1 MKMRRTT
8 VLRLGLLAAVC
19 LAATVVLLFRSPGT
33 FSGDAARNDSF
44 PTSVK
49 PTPAGSVTSSEK
61 TAEQV
66 YAQSTR
72 LKISSALDLIAK
84 QSDVSRQTVEL
95 QSLVNELR
103 VTDIST
109 VLESLRE
116 GPASHLRSELRTLLV
131 RRWTENDA
139 PTAAAWVAQNLT
151 GLERVAALHSVATVW
166 AGQDFPAAENW
177 ARQLPDAEERSAVM
191 LALAYEMNR
200 DNPNAALALAA
211 ELPESQNRDEFIVQ
225 SAGSWGALAFKESI
239 EWASQLPDESLRH
252 RVLGAIAAA
261 TAESDPSVAAKLA
274 VESLPAGREQ
284 DDAIVGIVQRWVQKS
299 PEQAAAWVAA
309 FPDGD
314 LRETAVE
321 ALVKLWADKDLV
333 GAGAWVDTLTSRA
346 SRDVAVAAY
355 VEKLAVQFPE
365 MAVEWARE
373 IHNEQLR
380 SERLENLA
388 ELWLRSNAAA
398 AREWIAQAPL
408 SAAAKSRLLALRSE

>member
-8 VLRLGLLAAVC
+8 VLRLCLLAAIC
-19 LAATVVLLFRSPGT
+19 LAAAAVLLFRSPGT
-33 FSGDAARNDSF
+33 FPGGAARNDSF
-44 PTSVK
+44 PTSAK
-49 PTPAGSVTSSEK
+49 PTPAGADSSPAK
-61 TAEQV
+61 TAQQV
-66 YAQSTR
+66 YVDSTR
-72 LKISSALDLIAK
+72 WKVASALDLISK

-95 QSLVNELR
+95 QSLVNDLR
-103 VTDIST
+103 VADIST
-109 VLESLRE
+109 VLDSLRE
-116 GPASHLRSELRTLLV
+116 GTSSHLRSELRALLV

-151 GLERVAALHSVATVW
+151 GTERAAALNSVATVW

-200 DNPNAALALAA
+200 ENPNAALALAA

-239 EWASQLPDESLRH
+239 EWAGQIPDESLRH
-252 RVLGAIAAA
+252 RVLGAVAAA
-261 TAESDPSVAAKLA
+261 VAESDPSAAAKLA

-309 FPDGD
+309 FPDGN
-314 LRETAVE
+314 LRATALE

-346 SRDVAVAAY
+346 SRDTAVAAY

-380 SERLENLA
+380 NERLENLA

-408 SAAAKSRLLALRSE
+408 SAAAKSRLLAMRSE

>member
-1 MKMRRTT
+1 MS
-8 VLRLGLLAAVC
+8 GLLAVVC
-19 LAATVVLLFRSPGT
+19 LVTALVLLSQTAGKY
-33 FSGDAARNDSF
+33 SGPSGSTVPPIR
-44 PTSVK
+44 
-49 PTPAGSVTSSEK
+49 PADDGSVSSQEK
-61 TAEQV
+61 TARQI
-66 YAQSTR
+66 YAESAR
-72 LKISSALDLIAK
+72 LKIASALDQIAK
-84 QSDVSRQTVEL
+84 QSDVSRRSAEL
-95 QSLVNELR
+95 QNLVSGIP
-103 VTDIST
+103 VTDISMA
-109 VLESLRE
+109 LDSLRE
-116 GPASHLRSELRTLLV
+116 ETSSQLHSELRTLLI
-131 RRWTENDA
+131 RRWVESDA
-139 PTAAAWVAQNLT
+139 PTAADWVARNLT
-151 GLERVAALHSVATVW
+151 GTQRAAALNSVATVW

-200 DNPNAALALAA
+200 ENPNAALALAA

-225 SAGSWGALAFKESI
+225 SAGSWGALASKESI
-239 EWASQLPDESLRH
+239 EWAGQIPDESLRH

-261 TAESDPSVAAKLA
+261 VAESDPSAAAKLA

-284 DDAIVGIVQRWVQKS
+284 DDAIVGIVQRWVQTS

-309 FPDGD
+309 FPEGS
-314 LRETAVE
+314 LRETALE

-333 GAGAWVDTLTSRA
+333 GTGAWVDTLTSRA
-346 SRDVAVAAY
+346 SRDTAVAAY

-388 ELWLRSNAAA
+388 ELWLRSNATA

-408 SAAAKSRLLALRSE
+408 SADAKSRLLALRSE